1 LIRIE
6 LIRWKFDQRT
16 REENPKFNDLL
27 VGSMEQTAKTT
38 FSLEH
43 FGHAAFGDNSKRV
56 NIKLAAKLK
65 RRSSV
70 KIWETKTQFD
80 EFSIDFSRLFSIQVF
95 DNVKFILTVI
105 RKSISIF
112 KVLVVL
118 LPADCTLINKRV

>member
-1 LIRIE
+1 
-6 LIRWKFDQRT
+6 
-16 REENPKFNDLL
+16 
-27 VGSMEQTAKTT
+27 MEQTAKTA

-43 FGHAAFGDNSKRV
+43 FGHAVFGDNFKRV
-56 NIKLAAKLK
+56 NIKLAAKLW
-65 RRSSV
+65 RRNSV
-70 KIWETKTQFD
+70 KIWKTKTQFD

-95 DNVKFILTVI
+95 DNVKFILTVT